1 MSLNQHYWLVS
12 GPYAE
17 RSDPS
22 YVLNNIKSTLGN
34 RATCDLFPVPELRV
48 GTLDALMALSDDLVK
63 FDNFIESV
71 TRKIA
76 AQLFTLRDATQNDS
90 QLFSVNGANMDLY
103 LTHFKWDE
111 AKYPVKS
118 SCRDLTEMIN
128 SQVSRLDEEL
138 RVKSTEYNALSHSIS
153 ASERNQTGN
162 LISRDITEYVTSDNW
177 LDSEYLTTLLVVVP
191 KYNIKEWESS
201 YESLS
206 DSVVPRSAKVLTED
220 NEFFLFSIIVFKKK
234 S

>member
-1 MSLNQHYWLVS
+1 
-12 GPYAE
+12 
-17 RSDPS
+17 
-22 YVLNNIKSTLGN
+22 
-34 RATCDLFPVPELRV
+34 V
-48 GTLDALMALSDDLVK
+48 GTLDALMSLSDDLLK

-76 AQLFTLRDATQNDS
+76 AQLFTLRDSQNDT

-128 SQVSRLDEEL
+128 QQVSRLDEEL
-138 RVKSTEYNALSHSIS
+138 RVKSTEYNALTHSIS
-153 ASERNQTGN
+153 STERNQSGN
-162 LISRDITEYVTSDNW
+162 LLSKDISEFITADSW

-206 DSVVPRSAKVLTED
+206 DHVVPRSAKAITED
-220 NEFFLFSIIVFKKK
+220 PEYFLFSIVVFKKK
-234 S
+234 LTKLK